1 MEEKN
6 PVMKTKAI
14 LPATKIPDI
23 HDTIADVFIFESL
36 DQDDEESKRYE
47 GQLLADILR
56 LSGLNPKYYYFQS
69 PSELPHLIGLFRQ
82 SRYRYLHISAHAST
96 SEIATSDGNLSY
108 AEFAEY
114 FSGHLSLR
122 RLFVSAC
129 AAGNRDFVEAI
140 RSSNKGMHSIVAPT
154 KDIQFDHAAAMWAS
168 FYVSIFS
175 DNPGNSI
182 KSKDIEAKLKAMKQL
197 FPVEFFL
204 ATYDARNDR
213 WKDQT
218 I

>member
-1 MEEKN
+1 
-6 PVMKTKAI
+6 MKTKAI
-14 LPATKIPDI
+14 LPATRIPDI
-23 HDTIADVFIFESL
+23 HHTIPDVFIFETL
-36 DQDDEESKRYE
+36 NQEDEEAKRYE

-69 PSELPHLIGLFRQ
+69 PDELPHLIGLFRQ
-82 SRYRYLHISAHAST
+82 SRYRYLHISAQASPA
-96 SEIATSDGNLSY
+96 EIATSDCNLSY

-129 AAGNRDFVEAI
+129 AAGNRDFVHEI
-140 RSSNKGMHSIVAPT
+140 RSRNRGMHSIVAPT

-175 DNPGNSI
+175 DNPDNRI
-182 KSKDIEAKLKAMKQL
+182 KTRDIEGRLAAMKQL
-197 FPVEFFL
+197 GTPEKNKSR
-204 ATYDARNDR
+204 AGSIAA
-213 WKDQT
+213 KDHGAGSS
-218 I
+218 